1 MMNKIR
7 TYEDLIARQQ
17 QLEVLLKLQKEQF
30 RYDIRDLM
38 DAGKSVVIGGVGNS
52 LLQKTVNKSIDLVV
66 KQGVLGQA
74 GWLYRMIIPFLM
86 KKYSKSYISEHRKEI
101 KDKFLSLFRSKSNGV
116 KKGSTHN

>member
-7 TYEDLIARQQ
+7 TFEDLIARQQ
-17 QLEVLLKLQKEQF
+17 QLEVLLKLQKEQL

-86 KKYSKSYISEHRKEI
+86 KKYSKSYISDHRKEI

-116 KKGSTHN
+116 KKESTHN

>member
-17 QLEVLLKLQKEQF
+17 QLEVLLKLQKEQL

-66 KQGVLGQA
+66 RQGVLGQA

-116 KKGSTHN
+116 KKESTHN